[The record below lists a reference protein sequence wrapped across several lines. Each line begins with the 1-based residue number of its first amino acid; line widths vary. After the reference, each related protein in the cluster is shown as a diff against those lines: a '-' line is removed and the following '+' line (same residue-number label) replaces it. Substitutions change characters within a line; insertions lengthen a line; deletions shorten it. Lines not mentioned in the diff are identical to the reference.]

1 MAKTI
6 PEQRQRILPSRAHLP
21 YGLVLAAW
29 WSACLLLIA
38 GGAIVGARL
47 VEKLAVVVAPLA
59 IAVLFSAMLTPV
71 VNFLDVKLR
80 LPRSLASLV
89 TVLGLIGLVSAGVT
103 LFTTQLISGVPAM
116 RDSAREGVNQI
127 VDWLENGPFKLT
139 QAKLSEMVQHVQG
152 ALSENSKTIADGA
165 VRTGT
170 TAVNSGAALLIFLI
184 TLFFF
189 LYEGR
194 RIWLWLV
201 SLAPRASQ
209 VPMDEAFRR
218 GWVSLGTFA
227 HVQVLV
233 AALNAVAVGIGCWVM
248 KVPFAIPI
256 SVLVFIASFV
266 PIVGALISGAVAA
279 LIGLVDQGLFTA
291 IVMVIIVTAVNQ
303 IETHVLQPFL
313 MGHAVALHP
322 LAVIVV
328 VAAGTYLFGLA
339 GAVFSVPV
347 AALVNSVVRYLRGND
362 MFPALGEA
370 YELRKPGTTRG
381 LTDPKDEGATGKSAA
396 GDAAK
401 DAAAAKGAESAAS
414 TNSTDPRE

>member
-1 MAKTI
+1 MNPAQDS
-6 PEQRQRILPSRAHLP
+6 PNQRLLPPREHLP
-21 YGLVLAAW
+21 YGLVIAAW
-29 WSACLLLIA
+29 WSACLLLIT
-38 GGAIVGARL
+38 GGVLVGAKL
-47 VEKLAVVVAPLA
+47 VGRLAVVVAPLA
-59 IAVLFSAMLTPV
+59 IAVLFSAMLTPI
-71 VNFLDVKLR
+71 VNFLDEKAR
-80 LPRSLASLV
+80 LPRSLAALL
-89 TVLGLIGLVSAGVT
+89 TVLGLIAVIAAGVA
-103 LFTTQLISGVPAM
+103 LFTAQLISGVPAM

-127 VDWLENGPFKLT
+127 VAWLEDGPLKLT
-139 QAKLSEMVQHVQG
+139 QSRLSEFVQHVQA
-152 ALSENSKTIADGA
+152 ALSENSRTIADGA

-189 LYEGR
+189 LYQGR

-201 SLAPRASQ
+201 SLAPKASQ

-233 AALNAVAVGIGCWVM
+233 AALNALAVGIGCLVM

-256 SVLVFIASFV
+256 AVLVFIASFV
-266 PIVGALISGAVAA
+266 PIVGALISGAVPA
-279 LIGLVDQGLFTA
+279 LIGLVDQGIFTA
-291 IVMVIIVTAVNQ
+291 IVMVIIVTVVHQVEA
-303 IETHVLQPFL
+303 HVLQPFL

-328 VAAGTYLFGLA
+328 VASGTYLFGLA
-339 GAVFSVPV
+339 GAVFAVPV

-370 YELRKPGTTRG
+370 YELREPGGGSGGEDASEPGEEDGAPTIGGTPAARG
-381 LTDPKDEGATGKSAA
+381 R
-396 GDAAK
+396 
-401 DAAAAKGAESAAS
+401 ES
-414 TNSTDPRE
+414 